1 MKKRQT
7 GLILKHC
14 FPTQS
19 EPNRCINNMA
29 KQMKYLKELMS
40 RVKNRSGKTPIEEA
54 FVTLIQVAKETPDI
68 RDTLLSI
75 LQKDEFQRSSM
86 INTLMEE
93 MRYKGAPGVLITA
106 ISSLLDDRVAQ
117 KALELLKE

>member
-1 MKKRQT
+1 
-7 GLILKHC
+7 
-14 FPTQS
+14 
-19 EPNRCINNMA
+19 
-29 KQMKYLKELMS
+29 MKYLKELMS
-40 RVKNRSGKTPIEEA
+40 RVKNRSEETPIEEP

-75 LQKDEFQRSSM
+75 LQKDEFHRSSM

-93 MRYKGAPGVLITA
+93 MRYKGAPDVLIAA

>member
-1 MKKRQT
+1 
-7 GLILKHC
+7 
-14 FPTQS
+14 
-19 EPNRCINNMA
+19 
-29 KQMKYLKELMS
+29 MKYLKELMS
-40 RVKNRSGKTPIEEA
+40 RIKNRSEKMPIEEP
-54 FVTLIQVAKETPDI
+54 FVTLIQVGKETPDI

-75 LQKDEFQRSSM
+75 LQKDEFHRSSM

-93 MRYKGAPGVLITA
+93 MRYKGAPDVLIAA

>member
-1 MKKRQT
+1 
-7 GLILKHC
+7 
-14 FPTQS
+14 
-19 EPNRCINNMA
+19 
-29 KQMKYLKELMS
+29 MKYLKELMS
-40 RVKNRSGKTPIEEA
+40 RIKNRSEKMPIEEP
-54 FVTLIQVAKETPDI
+54 FVTLIQVGKETPDI

-75 LQKDEFQRSSM
+75 LRKDEFHRSSM

-93 MRYKGAPGVLITA
+93 MRYKGAPDVLIAA